1 MKAQLS
7 AFNKEKALVGA
18 FSVYSDCETS
28 RRFVAS
34 AVCTV
39 CSALHV
45 VEDPE
50 CEGEAQSPW
59 LLDPIGAIKTI
70 KTMILEQFVFQKLGR
85 RVPSVAY

>member
-1 MKAQLS
+1 MKAQLGT
-7 AFNKEKALVGA
+7 FNKEKALEGA
-18 FSVYSDCETS
+18 FSAVYSDYETS
-28 RRFVAS
+28 QRFVAN
-34 AVCTV
+34 AV

>member
-1 MKAQLS
+1 MKAQLG
-7 AFNKEKALVGA
+7 AFNKEKALVGT
-18 FSVYSDCETS
+18 FSVYSDCENS

-34 AVCTV
+34 AV